1 MVEARFIAD
10 FVFKGARSMKA
21 IRFLSLALT
30 LALANAGGA
39 TAGFITY
46 DFDATVTTVVDY
58 SPNHT
63 LVPASIRPNVST
75 MVGSFTFDNAA
86 PGSPYP
92 KGSALD
98 LSATI
103 TVDGKYTYTLTS
115 PNFFDSIDLLGTSSG
130 LYKHGNATTSFGAP
144 VGLLELFNLISS
156 TNALST
162 TQFTLPPPGPASA
175 TAGISDAGS
184 GQPYYYI
191 GGQVVSLTPAAV
203 PEPASLTMLGIGLA
217 GLAVYR
223 RRHRKPAT
231 A

>member
-1 MVEARFIAD
+1 
-10 FVFKGARSMKA
+10 MKP
-21 IRFLSLALT
+21 ICFLYLALT
-30 LALANAGGA
+30 LALANPGAA

-46 DFDATVTTVVDY
+46 DFTATVTTVADY

-75 MVGSFTFDNAA
+75 MVGSFTFDNSA
-86 PGSPYP
+86 PGQFPGGNSI
-92 KGSALD
+92 D

-103 TVDGKYTYTLTS
+103 TIDGKYTYTLTS
-115 PNFFDSIDLLGTSSG
+115 TNFFDSIDLLGTSSG

-144 VGLLELFNLISS
+144 VELLELFNLVSS
-156 TNALST
+156 TNSLST
-162 TQFTLPPPGPASA
+162 TKFTLPPPGPAGA
-175 TAGISDAGS
+175 TAGISDGT

-191 GGQVVSLTPAAV
+191 GGQVVSLTPAAT

-217 GLAVYR
+217 GLVVYR
-223 RRHRKPAT
+223 RRHRKPAI